1 MIWSILFHRIV
12 TILIFFPG
20 IFYLLFDKTNIS
32 RKGTTDKFVYA
43 LLSSIFLSF
52 LFVRDMSV
60 LILIFLCIA
69 IPSVQ
74 AILELKSAKHFF
86 KACKEKKFLLQT
98 LILIPI
104 LEEYIFR
111 FVMYELLTAHEIPPL
126 FYITFSSLAFTFI
139 HYFQLKA
146 KSYYKLGLGLMLAT
160 VYVYT
165 ANLFVVILMHVLFN
179 VLVYLFKYTNHY
191 RGYQT

>member
-20 IFYLLFDKTNIS
+20 IFYLLFDKTIIVQ
-32 RKGTTDKFVYA
+32 KGTTDKFVYA

-52 LFVRDMSV
+52 LFVRDMRILL
-60 LILIFLCIA
+60 LICLCIA
-69 IPSVQ
+69 IPSMQV
-74 AILELKSAKHFF
+74 ILELKSVKYFF

-126 FYITFSSLAFTFI
+126 FYITFSSLTFTFI

-146 KSYYKLGLGLMLAT
+146 KSYYKLIVGIMLAT

-165 ANLFVVILMHVLFN
+165 TNLFVVILMHVLFN
-179 VLVYLFKYTNHY
+179 VLVYLFKYTHHY
-191 RGYQT
+191 KGFQT

>member
-1 MIWSILFHRIV
+1 MNIL
-12 TILIFFPG
+12 
-20 IFYLLFDKTNIS
+20 LLL
-32 RKGTTDKFVYA
+32 G
-43 LLSSIFLSF
+43 
-52 LFVRDMSV
+52 
-60 LILIFLCIA
+60 LCIF

-74 AILELKSAKHFF
+74 TILELNSAKNFF

-111 FVMYELLTAHEIPPL
+111 FVMYELLAAHEIPPL
-126 FYITFSSLAFTFI
+126 FYIIFSSLAFTFI

-146 KSYYKLGLGLMLAT
+146 KSYYKLVLGIMLAI

-165 ANLFVVILMHVLFN
+165 TNLFVVILMHVLFN

-191 RGYQT
+191 RGFQT